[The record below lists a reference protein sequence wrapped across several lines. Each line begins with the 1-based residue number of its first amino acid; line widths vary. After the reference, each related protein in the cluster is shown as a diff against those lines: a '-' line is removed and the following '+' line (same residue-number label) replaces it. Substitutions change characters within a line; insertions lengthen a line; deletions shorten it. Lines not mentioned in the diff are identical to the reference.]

1 MSEAR
6 DSEQRRHVRGELA
19 RVFLE
24 AARYSDYEI
33 SLLGDL
39 SRVSFEQVRVLLTAK
54 LEEAK
59 AIHRVIVENAPDV
72 KLLRGDRK

>member
-1 MSEAR
+1 M
-6 DSEQRRHVRGELA
+6 RGEFA

-33 SLLGDL
+33 TMLGDL
-39 SRVSFEQVRVLLTAK
+39 SRVSFEQVKALLTAK

-59 AIHRVIVENAPDV
+59 VIERIIVENAPDFG
-72 KLLRGDRK
+72 LLRDEKPK

>member
-6 DSEQRRHVRGELA
+6 DSEQRRQVRGELA

-33 SLLGDL
+33 SILGDL
-39 SRVSFEQVRVLLTAK
+39 SRVSFEQVKALLTAK

-59 AIHRVIVENAPDV
+59 VIERIIVENAPDV
-72 KLLRGDRK
+72 KLLRDEKK